1 MKNDKSLLL
10 EALGDT
16 TELRIIDFLIC
27 NTPTE
32 VLKNEII
39 KRTGISRASFYRVW
53 GKLERFGIVKPVRK
67 IGKFVLYDLNRENKF
82 VEWLLKVD
90 WVLIERAA
98 EEVKIPERIRI
109 VTR

>member
-32 VLKNEII
+32 VLKNDII

-53 GKLERFGIVKPVRK
+53 GKLERFEIVKPVRK
-67 IGKFVLYDLNRENKF
+67 VGKFVLYDLNRENKF
-82 VEWLLKVD
+82 VNWLLKLD
-90 WVLIERAA
+90 WALIERSA
-98 EEVKIPERIRI
+98 EQAGIPEKVRI
-109 VTR
+109 

>member
-39 KRTGISRASFYRVW
+39 KRTGISRASFYKVW
-53 GKLERFGIVKPVRK
+53 GKLEEFGIVKPVRK
-67 IGKFVLYDLNRENKF
+67 IGKFILYDLNRENKF
-82 VEWLLKVD
+82 VNWLLKLD
-90 WVLIERAA
+90 LALIERSV
-98 EEVKIPERIRI
+98 EQVRIPERVKIR
-109 VTR
+109 R